1 MRRERSL
8 PAVAALL
15 CLGSLAVHDAFVT
28 TASAQAPA
36 VAGSPGPVARARPA
50 GYLGAEHVP
59 DHNVFLPAPPAV
71 DSPAGVADV
80 TIFHATRV
88 LEGAPR
94 WQIATSDDGLRSRK
108 VLGDFGCAAGVD
120 FAAIESPALERV
132 LTRAGTDL
140 GVMISASKEHYQRP
154 RPFVT
159 EQGPICVNV
168 SPEFAASGSYPSGHS
183 ALAWMYALLLA
194 EVDSEHAAA
203 IIARGRTFGES
214 RVVCGVHYAS
224 DVEGGRT
231 LSTALVAALHGNT
244 EFDADMAAARAE
256 IANARANAARP
267 DAASCPAPGA
277 LASGW

>member
-1 MRRERSL
+1 MRRDRWL

-28 TASAQAPA
+28 TPSAQAQA
-36 VAGSPGPVARARPA
+36 VAGSAGPVARPRLP

-59 DHNVFLPAPPAV
+59 DHKIFLPAPPAV

-80 TIFHATRV
+80 TIFRATRA

-94 WQIATSDDGLRSRK
+94 WQLATSDDGLGSRK

-120 FAAIESPALERV
+120 FRTIESPALTRV
-132 LTRAGTDL
+132 LARAGADL
-140 GVMISASKEHYQRP
+140 GVMIGAAKEHYQRP

-168 SPEFAASGSYPSGHS
+168 SPAFAASGSYSSGHS
-183 ALAWMYALLLA
+183 ASAWLYALLLA

-203 IIARGRTFGES
+203 IIARGRAFGES

-224 DVEGGRT
+224 DVEGGRIS
-231 LSTALVAALHGNT
+231 STALVAALHGNA

-256 IANARANAARP
+256 IANARVNAPRP

-277 LASGW
+277 LAPPW